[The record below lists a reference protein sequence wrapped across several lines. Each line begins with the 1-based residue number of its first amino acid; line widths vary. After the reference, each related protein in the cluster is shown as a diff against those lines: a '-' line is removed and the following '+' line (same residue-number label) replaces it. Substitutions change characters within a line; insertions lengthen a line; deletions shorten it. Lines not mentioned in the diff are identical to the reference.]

1 MNDLFFEN
9 LCAWN
14 IAVISGVRSS
24 GRVCDKTEGRNN
36 SGILYVFDGEV
47 AFRDIRARQVSGSSG
62 SLIFIPENERYKME
76 YIEKTTFVLVNFNL
90 ADKEGNLI
98 SVFDGITLLASEDKD
113 YKFAN
118 IMAEFEVCGGS
129 KNIGTLM
136 KKKSLLYG
144 LFGEVFSLHGYLEKR
159 KGRSRISDG
168 VRLLEQSYLESL
180 PIEKF
185 AEASHVSIT
194 TFRSLFHKQFN
205 MSPVKYRNRLRIER
219 AKELLLNG
227 DITVAEAAYACGFE
241 NIGYFCRC
249 YKQTVG
255 ESPSEIKKRN
265 QNRAVTFSKTEKG

>member
-1 MNDLFFEN
+1 MNELFFEN

-76 YIEKTTFVLVNFNL
+76 YIKKTTFVLVNFNL
-90 ADKEGNLI
+90 ADKGGNPL
-98 SVFDGITLLASEDKD
+98 SFFDGITLLASEDKN
-113 YKFAN
+113 YKFASV
-118 IMAEFEVCGGS
+118 MAEFETCGGS
-129 KNIGTLM
+129 KSIEALI
-136 KKKSLLYG
+136 KKKELLYR
-144 LFGEVFSLHGYLEKR
+144 LFGLAFSSHGYLEK
-159 KGRSRISDG
+159 KKEGSRISDG

-194 TFRSLFHKQFN
+194 VFRELFRKQFK
-205 MSPVKYRNRLRIER
+205 MSPVKYRNKLRIER

-227 DITVAEAAYACGFE
+227 DFTVAEVAYACGFE
-241 NIGYFCRC
+241 NVCYFCRC

-255 ESPSEIKKRN
+255 EPPSEIKRRRGCN
-265 QNRAVTFSKTEKG
+265 TL